1 MSIRPKKHLGQHF
14 LINEEACKKIADA
27 IPTLNQLPLIEIGP
41 GTGALTRYLLQLNHP
56 LTVVEYDI
64 EAIQYLKEN
73 YSSELNIIHADIL
86 RVDWSQ
92 FGNRYVLTGN
102 LPYNISTQVLFK
114 VFENRN
120 IVFSCVFMFQKEVAE
135 RIASPPGSRQYGILS
150 VLLQAFYEIELLF
163 TLPPSDFY
171 PPPEVYSSVIRM
183 NRNTVKQLACN
194 EQKFI
199 LIVKTAFN
207 QRRKKLS
214 NALKSLITDWPAEA
228 DFRNARA
235 EELSWRDFE
244 KLTLLTEKK

>member
-14 LINEEACKKIADA
+14 LINEEACQKIADA
-27 IPTLNQLPLIEIGP
+27 ILSANQLPLIEIGP
-41 GTGALTRYLLQLNHP
+41 GTGALTKYLLQLNRP
-56 LTVVEYDI
+56 LTLVEFDI
-64 EAIQYLKEN
+64 EAIQYLKKN
-73 YSSELNIIHADIL
+73 FPSKLNILHDDIL
-86 RVDWSQ
+86 KTDWSH
-92 FGNRYVLTGN
+92 FGNKYNLAGN

-120 IVFSCVFMFQKEVAE
+120 NVSSCVFMFQKEVAE
-135 RIASPPGSRQYGILS
+135 RISSPPGNRQYGILS

-171 PPPEVYSSVIRM
+171 PPPEVHSSVIRM
-183 NRNTVKQLACN
+183 NRNAVKQLNCD
-194 EQKFI
+194 EKKFI
-199 LIVKTAFN
+199 TVVKTAFN

-214 NALKSLITDWPAEA
+214 NTLKSLITDWPAEA

>member
-14 LINEEACKKIADA
+14 LINEEACQKIAHA
-27 IPTLNQLPLIEIGP
+27 IPTENLLPLIEIGP
-41 GTGALTRYLLQLNHP
+41 GTGALTKHLLRLNLP
-56 LTVVEYDI
+56 LTVVEFDI
-64 EAIQYLKEN
+64 EAIQYLKKN
-73 YSSELNIIHADIL
+73 FPSKLNILHHDIL
-86 RVDWSQ
+86 QTDWHQ
-92 FGNRYVLTGN
+92 FGNQYNLAGN

-120 IVFSCVFMFQKEVAE
+120 NVSSCVFMFQKEVAE

-171 PPPEVYSSVIRM
+171 PPPEVHSSVIRM
-183 NRNTVKQLACN
+183 NRNSVKQLACN

-214 NALKSLITDWPAEA
+214 NALKSLITDWPADA
-228 DFRNARA
+228 DFRYARA
-235 EELSWRDFE
+235 EELSWKDFE
-244 KLTLLTEKK
+244 KLVLLTEKK